1 MTVNNLQDRYTPLSH
16 PGLDSPVLMLDTQ
29 APLKDMHACTVLRIN
44 LVTQF
49 LDTLANLKCT
59 GADEHDLVAL
69 AGTAHM
75 LMQETCD
82 VNRAIEQRLWR
93 GAEAP
98 R

>member
-29 APLKDMHACTVLRIN
+29 ASLKDLHACTVLRVN
-44 LVTQF
+44 LVTRF

-82 VNRAIEQRLWR
+82 VNRAIEARLWR
-93 GAEAP
+93 GAQA
-98 R
+98 RL